1 MSPGAAACRLQ
12 AQHRSDAWEAA
23 RQTRAEAVR
32 QDMGIVAQQLQQAQ
46 QQLAAAAAQLHAW
59 MDHAEAAGARLA
71 ADVAAQEAE
80 QAQQAAS
87 AAAGESAEG
96 GNDGSWGG
104 TMTAT
109 PLTAAAQEAAQHA
122 QQAKA
127 AAEAAEQAAGAA
139 EQALQDAQYQ
149 LGAARSSVQQ
159 RQQALSAYQAL
170 AAEPQAATAVGVAVG
185 RNGDGRSHGHA
196 HSSGSNGGG
205 AGAEAVCDR
214 CLQPIDLG
222 LYWQNV
228 DRMQASRKSVKFA
241 HLDGLA
247 VQRAWLAVR
256 SPWQRC
262 CARCAHVAAAHSW
275 SAGGALSGSYAVRM
289 KEMLQ
294 GARAL
299 PVASP
304 ALYAALPSPLLL
316 QSELDEAQQAEQAAM
331 DHLTTLSQA
340 AAQVLLPAGCAPCHA
355 CCVSSGAYHA
365 VARGV
370 LCYAMLMHALSRVP
384 LKPRGGARCS
394 CCNSGW
400 PTCLPSAAVS
410 ASREQ
415 HTDESKQQKQGWNA
429 SKLAA
434 ARCAAVQAHAEA
446 ERLASEAESAASAS
460 HAAEKQAQVAAL
472 QDMQRQLW
480 AQQAAER
487 WVGGAGHPR
496 AFVAGTG
503 CPCVWCLQHY
513 PRLHTLCPASCH
525 SVCALLHVIRVVP
538 CLMSFGLCHACSLSA
553 PHPTLHLPHPVQA
566 APAGEAGAFQPA
578 VQAGGCCQAGAACT
592 AGAARRGARVSAAG
606 GRRQQQRNGRGA
618 A

>member
-1 MSPGAAACRLQ
+1 M
-12 AQHRSDAWEAA
+12 
-23 RQTRAEAVR
+23 RAEAAQ

-80 QAQQAAS
+80 RAQQAAS
-87 AAAGESAEG
+87 AAAGGSVEG
-96 GNDGSWGG
+96 GNGGSWDGAAA
-104 TMTAT
+104 AT
-109 PLTAAAQEAAQHA
+109 PLTAAAQEAAHRA

-196 HSSGSNGGG
+196 HSSGSNGGGGG

-331 DHLTTLSQA
+331 AHLATLTQA

-365 VARGV
+365 VAWGV
-370 LCYAMLMHALSRVP
+370 LCYAMHALPRV
-384 LKPRGGARCS
+384 LKPRGGACCCALQSLQLWLAHLPAECS
-394 CCNSGW
+394 C
-400 PTCLPSAAVS
+400 
-410 ASREQ
+410 
-415 HTDESKQQKQGWNA
+415 
-429 SKLAA
+429 
-434 ARCAAVQAHAEA
+434 
-446 ERLASEAESAASAS
+446 
-460 HAAEKQAQVAAL
+460 
-472 QDMQRQLW
+472 
-480 AQQAAER
+480 
-487 WVGGAGHPR
+487 VG
-496 AFVAGTG
+496 
-503 CPCVWCLQHY
+503 
-513 PRLHTLCPASCH
+513 
-525 SVCALLHVIRVVP
+525 IK
-538 CLMSFGLCHACSLSA
+538 
-553 PHPTLHLPHPVQA
+553 
-566 APAGEAGAFQPA
+566 
-578 VQAGGCCQAGAACT
+578 
-592 AGAARRGARVSAAG
+592 
-606 GRRQQQRNGRGA
+606 
-618 A
+618 